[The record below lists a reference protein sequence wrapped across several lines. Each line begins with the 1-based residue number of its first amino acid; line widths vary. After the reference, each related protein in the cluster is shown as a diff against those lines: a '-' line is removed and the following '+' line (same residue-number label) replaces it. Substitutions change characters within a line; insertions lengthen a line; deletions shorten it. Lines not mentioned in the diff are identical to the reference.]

1 MDTFTI
7 VLLATLAALILWV
20 WVLGKYYPGSGLD
33 ALGLRS
39 ANEITEDREALEAED
54 LAQMLDAHNE
64 RRRRRGK
71 AEMTV
76 GDLELQVQSDVNEQ
90 RRRSEAYRADRDLE
104 ELLEATNAHRR
115 VRGLPERTRDEV
127 MREFGGGPAAEN

>member
-1 MDTFTI
+1 
-7 VLLATLAALILWV
+7 LCCWATLAALILWV

-54 LAQMLDAHNE
+54 LAQMLDVHNE

-90 RRRSEAYRADRDLE
+90 RR
-104 ELLEATNAHRR
+104 
-115 VRGLPERTRDEV
+115 GLPCRPGSRGVARGHQRPPARPRAARAHRDEV